1 MARVLAVPPLPDVED
16 LWGLLRFLTDAE
28 AVQARLAQLEAYKA
42 ELDATLAT
50 IGQAEDWEAARTQA
64 RADRTMASETLAH
77 AKAEAKR
84 LTGAA
89 LEERDA
95 AVAEAARVRQA
106 VAQERAVLDREIQ
119 QAATAQAA
127 RDVELVARE
136 TAARVLA
143 QSAEAA
149 RRSNDALKAE
159 LDARLARLRAAAVE
173 AGT

>member
-1 MARVLAVPPLPDVED
+1 MARVLAVPPLPDVEN

-28 AVQARLAQLEAYKA
+28 AVQARLTQLEAYKV
-42 ELDATLAT
+42 ELDSTLAT

-64 RADRTMASETLAH
+64 RADRQMASETLAH

-119 QAATAQAA
+119 QAATAAA
-127 RDVELVARE
+127 TRDAALVTRE
-136 TAARVLA
+136 RA
-143 QSAEAA
+143 AEAA
-149 RRSNDALKAE
+149 QRAASESLQTTTALKAE